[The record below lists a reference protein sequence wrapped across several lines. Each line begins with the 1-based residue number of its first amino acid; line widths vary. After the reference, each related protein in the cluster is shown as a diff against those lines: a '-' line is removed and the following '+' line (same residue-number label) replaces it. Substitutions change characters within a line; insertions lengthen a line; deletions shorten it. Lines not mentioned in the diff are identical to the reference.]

1 MRLIDAELLENKF
14 FECTQDNLMQSEET
28 RIAFCTALT
37 MTQLEPTI
45 GATEKKAQWKSK
57 FAQGVEKTELDV
69 WCSGCGGQIKGKT
82 NMEKIDLAAS
92 YKYCPYCGAKMW
104 WGD

>member
-1 MRLIDAELLENKF
+1 MRLIDAELLEKKF
-14 FECTQDNLMQSEET
+14 FECTQDNLMQSKET

-69 WCSGCGGQIKGKT
+69 WCSGCGGQIEGKT

-92 YKYCPYCGAKMW
+92 YKYCPHCGAKMW